1 MAAMLAL
8 APATIRPGVSLPL
21 FFGFLAGV
29 LALLV
34 WATITQRDR
43 WPFSH
48 YPMFGVAT
56 DADSVR
62 FFILRVHFDD
72 GTAGFLGGV
81 ADALI
86 DPFHRE
92 FERLWRAGVIS
103 PIKSEEVALR
113 YWREACRLDGR
124 LIGARRIEVVMR
136 IGRLIRADGVVVG
149 EKSIQVVNVAHGEI
163 DR

>member
-1 MAAMLAL
+1 MSAL
-8 APATIRPGVSLPL
+8 APATILQGASLPL
-21 FFGFLAGV
+21 FIGFLAGV
-29 LALLV
+29 LALLI

-56 DADSVR
+56 EADSVR
-62 FFILRVHFDD
+62 FFILRVHFED
-72 GTAGFLGGV
+72 GATGQLGEA

-86 DPFHRE
+86 DPLHRE
-92 FERLWRAGVIS
+92 FERLWSAGPIS
-103 PIKSEEVALR
+103 PSDAEAVVLR

-124 LIGARRIEVVMR
+124 LIAARQIEVVMR
-136 IGRLIRADGVVVG
+136 IGRLIRPDGVVVG
-149 EKSIQVVNVAHGEI
+149 EKSIQVVNVAPGEI